1 MRELRDWLA
10 AAYAFIFGYLAPLCL
25 VIPLVLTPT
34 IMAAAPK
41 GKIGLAYR
49 DLYAGFGGIL
59 LGLTIVCTIVICA
72 IYLVFRVY
80 KFCQRK

>member
-41 GKIGLAYR
+41 
-49 DLYAGFGGIL
+49 
-59 LGLTIVCTIVICA
+59 CA
-72 IYLVFRVY
+72 P
-80 KFCQRK
+80 